1 MNLPFIDMFDYEG
14 LNMIHAMYDLTVEV
28 FEHIDI
34 TPRMDFDLRIK
45 YM

>member
-1 MNLPFIDMFDYEG
+1 MNFPFIDMFNHEG
-14 LNMIHAMYDLTVEV
+14 PNMINTMCDLMVGV

>member
-1 MNLPFIDMFDYEG
+1 MNFPFIDMFDYEG
-14 LNMIHAMYDLTVEV
+14 LNMIHAMYDLTVGV